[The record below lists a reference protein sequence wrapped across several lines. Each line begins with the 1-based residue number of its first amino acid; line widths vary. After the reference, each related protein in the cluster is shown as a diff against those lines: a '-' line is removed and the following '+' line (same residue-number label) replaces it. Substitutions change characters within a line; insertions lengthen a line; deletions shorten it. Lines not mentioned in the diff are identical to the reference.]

1 MNHLWLYLVIGYA
14 VIWAAM
20 IWADKKRGQ
29 PIEDVGLYQRISQKQ
44 MALRGYLPLL
54 ALLATSIFIPAN
66 SARRDGAPLFWVG
79 VGLIGLGVALNCVA
93 MASFSRM
100 PGGLNTN
107 GVYRFSRNPMY
118 VGGFLFLVGL
128 NILGW
133 RLSFA
138 NFAFAA
144 LTLVWASATHWTVLQ
159 EEAFLSEK
167 YGRAYAVFKRK
178 IPRYVGIPK

>member
-1 MNHLWLYLVIGYA
+1 MNHLWLYLVVGYA

-29 PIEDVGLYQRISQKQ
+29 PIEDAGLYRRISQKQ

-54 ALLATSIFIPAN
+54 ALLGVSVFIPAN
-66 SARRDGAPLFWVG
+66 TGALFWVG
-79 VGLIGLGVALNCVA
+79 LCLAGLGVALNCVA
-93 MASFSRM
+93 MLSFAKL
-100 PGGLNTN
+100 PDGLNTH

-128 NILGW
+128 NVIGW
-133 RLSFA
+133 R
-138 NFAFAA
+138 FAFANIA
-144 LTLVWASATHWTVLQ
+144 FAVLTLVWAGVTHWTVLE

-167 YGRAYAVFKRK
+167 YGRDYKAFKRK
-178 IPRYVGIPK
+178 IPRYIGIIGRQ

>member
-29 PIEDVGLYQRISQKQ
+29 PIEDVGLYQRIDKKQ

-66 SARRDGAPLFWVG
+66 TGILFWL
-79 VGLIGLGVALNCVA
+79 GLGLVCVGVALNCVA
-93 MASFSRM
+93 MAAFSRM

-128 NILGW
+128 NVLGW
-133 RLSFA
+133 R
-138 NFAFAA
+138 FAFANYA
-144 LTLVWASATHWTVLQ
+144 FAVLTLVWAGATHWTVLQ

-178 IPRYVGIPK
+178 IPRYVGIPN